1 MGKGSATR
9 NRILDITEAAV
20 LEKGF
25 GATSIDEVI
34 AEAGLTK
41 SGFFYHFPD
50 KNTLARALLMRYLK
64 RDTEMQDE
72 IFDRARELVSDPLH
86 AFLAGLKMLAELLE
100 DLPNGHPGCI
110 VATLCYQDRLFD
122 GTVRDLNRRGVL
134 SWRKRFRG
142 WLDEIAEVHPLRPGI
157 NLDDMADMVSAV
169 ADGGLVLGRALGEP
183 KLVAQ
188 QIMLY
193 RRFVELAFE
202 PEPVAARAP
211 LRAAS
216 A

>member
-1 MGKGSATR
+1 L
-9 NRILDITEAAV
+9 ILYITEAAV

-25 GATSIDEVI
+25 SATSIDEVI

-50 KNTLARALLMRYLK
+50 KNTLACALLMRYLK
-64 RDTEMQDE
+64 HDTEMQDE

-142 WLDEIAEVHPLRPGI
+142 WLDEISEVHAPRPGI

-211 LRAAS
+211 MRAAN

>member
-1 MGKGSATR
+1 M
-9 NRILDITEAAV
+9 
-20 LEKGF
+20 
-25 GATSIDEVI
+25 
-34 AEAGLTK
+34 
-41 SGFFYHFPD
+41 
-50 KNTLARALLMRYLK
+50 
-64 RDTEMQDE
+64 
-72 IFDRARELVSDPLH
+72 
-86 AFLAGLKMLAELLE
+86 
-100 DLPNGHPGCI
+100 
-110 VATLCYQDRLFD
+110 ATLCYQDRLFG

-134 SWRKRFRG
+134 SWRKRFRS
-142 WLDEIAEVHPLRPGI
+142 WLDEISEVHAPRPGI

-211 LRAAS
+211 MRAAS